1 MAKRLRMPAP
11 AKAWIEST
19 ELERLLLES
28 AGEAIYGIDMAG
40 NCTFCNPACLRLLG
54 YNDPVQLHGKN
65 LHALIHHSRPD
76 GSSYPNHECR
86 IYFAFRQGEGSHSD
100 DEVFWRADGSSF
112 PVEYWS
118 YPIRQRNVLIGAVV
132 AFVDITERKRAEY
145 ALRETAEMFRQLADN
160 IREIIFVMTPDPPR
174 MAFIGSAYEEV
185 TGRSRQELYE
195 RFDAWV
201 DLVHPE
207 DRDYAQTVLEQSM
220 RGVATAMEYRLHRP
234 DGSVRWIHARSFP
247 VEDSRGELCRIVGIA
262 EDITDRKKMLEEA
275 ELARGA
281 AESANR
287 AKSEFLAN
295 MSHELRTPMNGVIGM
310 TDLLLG
316 TDLTEEQA
324 EYVQM
329 ARTSADSLLSIISG
343 ILDYSQMETGKLQ
356 LDHLAFDL
364 PTFLEEA
371 TKEFAIKA
379 RGKGLKLVLKVHPSV
394 PKHVVGDHIRLRQ
407 ILGNVVDNAVKFTEQ
422 GEILVEVRKG
432 KESNNSAIFHF
443 IVRDTGI
450 GIPPEKQRLIFDAF
464 FQADSSATRRF
475 GGTGL
480 GLTVSKRLVDMMDGQ
495 IWVESKVGRGST
507 FHFTVSLG
515 TRS

>member
-19 ELERLLLES
+19 ELERLLLDS
-28 AGEAIYGIDMAG
+28 AGEAIYAINMAG
-40 NCTFCNPACLRLLG
+40 NCTFCNPACLQLLG

-65 LHALIHHSRPD
+65 MHALIHHSRPD
-76 GSSYPNHECR
+76 GSPYPNHECR

-118 YPIRQRNVLIGAVV
+118 YPIRQRNGLIGAVV
-132 AFVDITERKRAEY
+132 TFVDITERKRAEY

-160 IREIIFVMTPDPPR
+160 IREIIFVVTPDPPR

-201 DLVHPE
+201 ELVHPE

-247 VEDSRGELCRIVGIA
+247 AEDSRGELCRIVGIA

-275 ELARGA
+275 ELARAA
-281 AESANR
+281 AEAADR

-324 EYVQM
+324 EYVQL
-329 ARTSADSLLSIISG
+329 ARTSADSLLLIISD
-343 ILDYSQMETGKLQ
+343 ILDYSQIETGKLQ
-356 LDHLAFDL
+356 LDRLAFDL
-364 PTFLEEA
+364 PTLLDEV
-371 TKEFAIKA
+371 TKEFAIRVRA
-379 RGKGLKLVLKVHPSV
+379 KGLKLVLKVHPRV

-407 ILGNVVDNAVKFTEQ
+407 ILRKVVDNAVKFTEQ

-432 KESNNSAIFHF
+432 KEGNNSAIFHF

>member
-19 ELERLLLES
+19 ELERLLLDS
-28 AGEAIYGIDMAG
+28 AGEAIYAINMAG
-40 NCTFCNPACLRLLG
+40 NCTFCNPACLQLLG
-54 YNDPVQLHGKN
+54 HNDPVQLHGKN
-65 LHALIHHSRPD
+65 MHALIHHSRTD

-118 YPIRQRNVLIGAVV
+118 YPIRQRNGLIGAVV
-132 AFVDITERKRAEY
+132 TFVDITERKRAEY

-160 IREIIFVMTPDPPR
+160 IREIIFVVTPDPPR

-201 DLVHPE
+201 ELAHPV

-247 VEDSRGELCRIVGIA
+247 AEDSRGELCRIVGIA

-275 ELARGA
+275 ELARAA
-281 AESANR
+281 AEAADR

-324 EYVQM
+324 EYVQL
-329 ARTSADSLLSIISG
+329 ARTSADSLLLIISD
-343 ILDYSQMETGKLQ
+343 ILDYSRIETGKLQ
-356 LDHLAFDL
+356 LDRLAFDL
-364 PTFLEEA
+364 PTLLDEV
-371 TKEFAIKA
+371 TKEFAIRVRA
-379 RGKGLKLVLKVHPSV
+379 KGLKLVLKVHPSV
-394 PKHVVGDHIRLRQ
+394 PKHVVGDDIRLRQ
-407 ILGNVVDNAVKFTEQ
+407 ILRKVVDNAVKFIEQ

-432 KESNNSAIFHF
+432 KEGNNSAIFHF

>member
-1 MAKRLRMPAP
+1 MRAP

-19 ELERLLLES
+19 ELERLLLDS
-28 AGEAIYGIDMAG
+28 AGEAIYAIDMAG
-40 NCTFCNPACLRLLG
+40 NCTFCNPACLQLLG
-54 YNDPVQLHGKN
+54 YNDSVQLHGKN
-65 LHALIHHSRPD
+65 MHALIHHSRPD
-76 GSSYPNHECR
+76 GSSQPNHECR

-118 YPIRQRNVLIGAVV
+118 YPIRQRNVLIGAIVT
-132 AFVDITERKRAEY
+132 FVDITERKRAEH
-145 ALRETAEMFRQLADN
+145 ALRESAEMLHQLADN
-160 IREIIFVMTPDPPR
+160 IREIIFVVVLGPPR
-174 MAFIGSAYEEV
+174 MAFISSAYQEV

-207 DRDYAQTVLEQSM
+207 DRDYAQIVLEQSL
-220 RGVATAMEYRLHRP
+220 RGVTTAMEYRLYRP

-247 VEDSRGELCRIVGIA
+247 VEDSRGEVCRIVGIA

-275 ELARGA
+275 ELARAA
-281 AESANR
+281 AEAANR
-287 AKSEFLAN
+287 AKNEFLAN
-295 MSHELRTPMNGVIGM
+295 MSHELRTPMHGVIGM

-329 ARTSADSLLSIISG
+329 AKTSADSLLSIISE

-371 TKEFAIKA
+371 IKEFALKA

-394 PKHVVGDHIRLRQ
+394 PNHVVGDHIRLRQ

-422 GEILVEVRKG
+422 GEILLEVRKG

-464 FQADSSATRRF
+464 FQTDSSVTRRF

-480 GLTVSKRLVDMMDGQ
+480 GLTVAKRLVNMMDGQ

-515 TRS
+515 TPS